1 MPLNKTL
8 TKNYTYSK
16 ARSTE
21 YPTIKEQL
29 DLLWHAIDDGVFG
42 DSAKSTS
49 FYTQLKAV
57 KDKYPKS

>member
-1 MPLNKTL
+1 MPLNKNL

-29 DLLWHAIDDGVFG
+29 DLLLHAIDDGVFG